1 MCMCNSPFIH
11 GHLSNP
17 RHYTQGTAHTH
28 HTPRTPVKDSEER
41 ILRAVIL
48 YSSTPVLVVPAEIV
62 RLIVKINDSRRE
74 RGERMEHIPT
84 KEEFLS

>member
-11 GHLSNP
+11 GHKKQPTPLHTGYCTHTIP
-17 RHYTQGTAHTH
+17 QGK
-28 HTPRTPVKDSEER
+28 PVKDSEER